1 MKKGS
6 FLINLSRGPI
16 VKDNELIFKKLI
28 SNNLEGYGTD
38 VWTNEPPL
46 KNDNFFKYL
55 KGKSNDL
62 EGRVI
67 INPHTAYYSAEA
79 SYECRSK
86 ACLTCLDIIYRR
98 VLTTRII

>member
-6 FLINLSRGPI
+6 YLINLSRGPI
-16 VKDNELIFKKLI
+16 VQNNDLIFKKLI
-28 SNNLEGYGTD
+28 CNHLEGYATD

-46 KNDNFFKYL
+46 DNDEFYKYL
-55 KGKSNDL
+55 KRESNDL

-86 ACLTCLDIIYRR
+86 ACTTCLDIIYDRFINTK
-98 VLTTRII
+98 VI